1 MIGQWLRMRALLT
14 LLGLSLVLGG
24 LWLRNDYLANKAQ
37 KRYLISVPKL
47 LPQAAMFG
55 LDLKS
60 ANSSQAWLSKVRSD
74 NRRMV
79 LVYSTCGGL
88 INQQY
93 AHISAFV
100 LASIL
105 KAEVCVR
112 YIFGWGMGRLGRGLT
127 GCWAC
132 YLDLG

>member
-1 MIGQWLRMRALLT
+1 MRVLLT
-14 LLGLSLVLGG
+14 LVGLSLVLGG
-24 LWLRNDYLANKAQ
+24 LWLRNDYLADKAQ

-55 LDLKS
+55 LDLKNT
-60 ANSSQAWLSKVRSD
+60 NSSKAWLSKVRSD

-105 KAEVCVR
+105 KAEVR
-112 YIFGWGMGRLGRGLT
+112 PWYILGLGDGTPWTWCSEVLGLAAWT
-127 GCWAC
+127 
-132 YLDLG
+132 